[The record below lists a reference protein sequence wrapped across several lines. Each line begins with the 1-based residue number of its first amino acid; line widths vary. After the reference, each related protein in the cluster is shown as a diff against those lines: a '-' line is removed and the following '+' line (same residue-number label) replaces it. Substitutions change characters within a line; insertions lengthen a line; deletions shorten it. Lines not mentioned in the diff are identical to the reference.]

1 MFILR
6 EGAKGTPFEQSTR
19 GWSKRKKWN
28 VMVMISEKKEVEYIG
43 SVRGFSSKKLE
54 AFSYYYPISHL
65 RKQRSDVKEGGE
77 EEPFQNKTIIL
88 DAPVPRAAAQGHGE
102 KPPAEEAA
110 GSKQGQQTGA
120 AALRGVGQAG
130 ILPRAASCR
139 AQMPQIYQHHRS
151 ASLPLKPKQLFVEGV
166 LMEWGSRREL
176 LAMSMLISCAT
187 TERNPESVH
196 VFHCI
201 FVFLW
206 HKVEIILSTP
216 FYKTSCG

>member
-1 MFILR
+1 
-6 EGAKGTPFEQSTR
+6 
-19 GWSKRKKWN
+19 
-28 VMVMISEKKEVEYIG
+28 MVMISEKKEVEYIG

-151 ASLPLKPKQLFVEGV
+151 ASLPLKPKQLFMEGV
-166 LMEWGSRREL
+166 LME
-176 LAMSMLISCAT
+176 
-187 TERNPESVH
+187 
-196 VFHCI
+196 
-201 FVFLW
+201 
-206 HKVEIILSTP
+206 
-216 FYKTSCG
+216 

>member
-1 MFILR
+1 
-6 EGAKGTPFEQSTR
+6 
-19 GWSKRKKWN
+19 
-28 VMVMISEKKEVEYIG
+28 MVMISEKKEVEYIG

-102 KPPAEEAA
+102 KLPAEEAA

-139 AQMPQIYQHHRS
+139 PQMLQIYQHHRS

-166 LMEWGSRREL
+166 LME
-176 LAMSMLISCAT
+176 
-187 TERNPESVH
+187 
-196 VFHCI
+196 
-201 FVFLW
+201 
-206 HKVEIILSTP
+206 
-216 FYKTSCG
+216 